1 MCDLVILPM
10 GKHVKKISAL
20 ILQFTATFLV
30 QNSETTRKSLFF
42 CRFVTHD
49 FYDVNT
55 QLLSNEYL
63 FKFSLVDKID
73 SFVSCVVHVMC

>member
-49 FYDVNT
+49 FMT
-55 QLLSNEYL
+55 
-63 FKFSLVDKID
+63 
-73 SFVSCVVHVMC
+73 